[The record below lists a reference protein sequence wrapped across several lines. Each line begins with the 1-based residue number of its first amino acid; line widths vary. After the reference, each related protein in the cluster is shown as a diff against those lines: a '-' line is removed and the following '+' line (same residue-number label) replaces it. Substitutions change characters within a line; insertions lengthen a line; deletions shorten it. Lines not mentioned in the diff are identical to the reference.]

1 LQAPTA
7 AAAPACIGAVTEP
20 LAIALAA
27 AALLAAAWLALR
39 LAVYRARHPY
49 GEEDLLAA
57 RRDAARRSRS
67 AIGGRGAEQLA
78 PHLVGFAERWDPG
91 DARFVGAPVDY
102 VVFDGLAAGELR
114 ELVLVEVKSGSGSLS
129 PNERAVRE
137 AVAEGRVAYEV
148 VRL

>member
-1 LQAPTA
+1 
-7 AAAPACIGAVTEP
+7 
-20 LAIALAA
+20 
-27 AALLAAAWLALR
+27 
-39 LAVYRARHPY
+39 
-49 GEEDLLAA
+49 
-57 RRDAARRSRS
+57 
-67 AIGGRGAEQLA
+67 
-78 PHLVGFAERWDPG
+78 
-91 DARFVGAPVDY
+91 VGAPVDY